1 LLISAYVFVVIKV
14 ILGQKGKAVSDT

>member
-1 LLISAYVFVVIKV
+1 LISAYVFVVIKV